1 MRSELSFFPAL
12 QLLFFPWQY
21 TFFPMQCTK
30 NIVRHKKKLCLVL
43 TIVYQQ
49 PHTYA
54 WTKWSFKLCVCV
66 CGESGKNFVR
76 VKCIL
81 DAQECLMCCCNNCIC
96 IEKSVEE
103 VKVPTLYIFS
113 THCYTFFSWDF
124 LFAFE
129 TVVKQLP
136 NNLPHLLC
144 ENGENEKSCAE
155 VKWLSWQTGERRAFS
170 LPTHAFNTSKRGNF
184 S

>member
-1 MRSELSFFPAL
+1 M
-12 QLLFFPWQY
+12 
-21 TFFPMQCTK
+21 
-30 NIVRHKKKLCLVL
+30 L

-113 THCYTFFSWDF
+113 THCYTFFHEIF
-124 LFAFE
+124 YLHL
-129 TVVKQLP
+129 KQLW
-136 NNLPHLLC
+136 NNSQTTFRTFCVKMVKMKKVVLRSSDCHGKRENRELFHYQLMHLTRQREEISVKYIIRNPKC
-144 ENGENEKSCAE
+144 WKKS
-155 VKWLSWQTGERRAFS
+155 S
-170 LPTHAFNTSKRGNF
+170 
-184 S
+184 